1 MGLTREIGEFVAGLR
16 FERLPPEGIG
26 TVCLGFTD
34 CIAVM
39 VAGWNEPV
47 SRIAGASFAR
57 PACERSNRPL
67 HGVAAAAPERALL
80 YAVAAHAL
88 DYDDTALLG
97 HPSAILVSGILAEAA
112 ETGADGKKMIA
123 AYVAGYEV
131 WAELIRRERNQHH
144 EKGWHPT
151 AMFGALAAAAACAS
165 LRGLDAAQASQAV
178 AMAASLAGGL
188 VANFGSMTKPLQVG
202 RAAQSGLLAA
212 RLVEAGMTA
221 SMDAV
226 EDDLGFLRAISPRG
240 AVDTES
246 SARLGEDWAIL
257 RHGLNVKL
265 YPVCYAV
272 HRALDAALDLRVEH
286 RVAADDVAA
295 VTLELGETQTKIL
308 RIHRPKNA
316 LDAKMC
322 GEFAVTAALIA
333 GQCSLAELTDTF
345 VQRSDVQDFLPK
357 VRIEPIAEKD
367 ADEPAHSP
375 FDRVRLALRDGPE
388 IVSAPVYKPRGH
400 FARPVGGDRLWKKFS
415 DCAADG
421 LGALEA
427 KILFDALQH
436 LPQLACVGDLE
447 LLPAPRAA
455 VN

>member
-1 MGLTREIGEFVAGLR
+1 MGLTGEIGEFVAGLR
-16 FERLPPEGIG
+16 FERLPAECIP

-34 CIAVM
+34 CVAVM
-39 VAGWNEPV
+39 VAGWGEPAT
-47 SRIAGASFAR
+47 RIAAQTFGRQVSM
-57 PACERSNRPL
+57 RSNRPL
-67 HGVAAAAPERALL
+67 HGVDAATPELALL
-80 YAVAAHAL
+80 YSVAAHAL

-97 HPSAILVSGILAEAA
+97 HPSAILVPAILAEANDS
-112 ETGADGKKMIA
+112 GADGQRMIA
-123 AYVAGYEV
+123 AYAAGYEV

-202 RAAQSGLLAA
+202 RAAQAGVLAA
-212 RLVEAGMTA
+212 RLVENGMTA
-221 SMDAV
+221 SMDAI
-226 EDDLGFLRAISPRG
+226 EDDLGFLHAISPRG

-246 SARLGEDWAIL
+246 RARLGESWAIL

-265 YPVCYAV
+265 YPVCYAA
-272 HRALDAALDLRVEH
+272 HRALDAMLDMRAEH

-308 RIHRPKNA
+308 RIHRPRNA

-322 GEFAVTAALIA
+322 GEFAATAALIA
-333 GQCSLAELTDTF
+333 GQCSLAELSDAF
-345 VQRSDVQDFLPK
+345 VQRADVQDFLPK
-357 VRIEPIAEKD
+357 VRIDPIAEKD

-375 FDRVRLALRDGPE
+375 FDRVRLALRDGRE
-388 IVSAPVYKPRGH
+388 IVSAPVHKPRGH
-400 FARPVGGDRLWKKFS
+400 FARPVDGQRLWKKFS
-415 DCAADG
+415 DCAGDG
-421 LGALEA
+421 LGALET

-436 LPQLACVGDLE
+436 LPQLVCVSHLE
-447 LLPAPRAA
+447 LLPTPRSA
-455 VN
+455 VH